1 MMQFKTY
8 KYLYYVRN
16 YCAKHCSLIIFLL
29 NSHTNIVCMR
39 WNKDILKEARISAK
53 LSQPAL
59 AKALGVHFRTVQNWE
74 KGVTS
79 IPTSVSLALDK
90 LFGETQDFVP
100 REEYE
105 KVVSALNSTT
115 EALTS
120 ATELNKKLTDII
132 QSNYRIG
139 E

>member
-1 MMQFKTY
+1 MQ
-8 KYLYYVRN
+8 
-16 YCAKHCSLIIFLL
+16 
-29 NSHTNIVCMR
+29 
-39 WNKDILKEARISAK
+39 WNKDTLRETRLKVG
-53 LSQPAL
+53 LSQTAL
-59 AKALGVHFRTVQNWE
+59 AEALGVHFRTVQNWE